1 MMQAKGFVLVVCLCF
16 ITMVSSMA
24 LSALTISQLSQ
35 RIGMAGQLQTQR
47 YLNMKVKHMRQVQ
60 QLAAM
65 PQAAATGMFC
75 PAEFA
80 VWSGQKQQ
88 CQLLQF
94 ADKAISAG
102 DAEPWGSVLWRKQLS
117 PSVVR
122 GQL

>member
-16 ITMVSSMA
+16 IAMVSSMA

-47 YLNMKVKHMRQVQ
+47 YLNMKVKHMRQLQ
-60 QLAAM
+60 QLAAV
-65 PQAAATGMFC
+65 PQGAATGIFC

-80 VWSGQKQQ
+80 VWSGQTQQ

-94 ADKAISAG
+94 VDKAISAS

-122 GQL
+122 GQ

>member
-47 YLNMKVKHMRQVQ
+47 YLNMKVKHLRQLQ
-60 QLAAM
+60 QLAAI
-65 PQAAATGMFC
+65 PQSAASGIFC
-75 PAEFA
+75 PPEFA
-80 VWSGQKQQ
+80 VWSGAVLH

-94 ADKAISAG
+94 TDKATAAD
-102 DAEPWGSVLWRKQLS
+102 DAEPWGSVVWRKQLS
-117 PSVVR
+117 GLQAR